1 MVEVLFLTK
10 HLGRIV
16 GGSTMTHQHQVMMDL
31 SGTYG
36 SLIMATQIW
45 AWWKVQEVLN
55 LKLKKVE
62 DVRSRNKKLVDP
74 RLTETPQSGY
84 KTHQIHPP
92 RPIEPTNH
100 KHPQQN
106 HLHPWPRSRGL
117 PGLTLIK
124 YVCTVPRSR
133 RRLTTPPPNQ
143 YHYHKHLG
151 NWLRKSRWAR

>member
-16 GGSTMTHQHQVMMDL
+16 GGSTMTHQHQVIMDL
-31 SGTYG
+31 SGTCG

-92 RPIEPTNH
+92 RPIEPSTP
-100 KHPQQN
+100 KPPS
-106 HLHPWPRSRGL
+106 PWPRSRGL
-117 PGLTLIK
+117 PVPQIRFDSDQICLYSTKIK
-124 YVCTVPRSR
+124 KKADYTTTQPIPLPQKPRKLAKR
-133 RRLTTPPPNQ
+133 I
-143 YHYHKHLG
+143 HMC
-151 NWLRKSRWAR
+151 